1 MFSGFSMKVI
11 PWLGNEHLWRP
22 SQESELLLV
31 GTHQVIMI
39 HRARHD
45 HEAPLRSIEIH
56 PEYLIYHIYTQYI
69 YIYSYRIS
77 SCCSFCFAMFL
88 LLMIILATLNHDSRR
103 GFCLR
108 WIPWFYPIHPGDAL
122 VRERAASA
130 LGAWVEIGRQVF
142 WGMWCRWKKFLP
154 GVAWDSAWYRA
165 DELTFGVKFLEFD
178 CGFLFP
184 LTDSRQAVPDKPVS
198 PQDSSFTVRLSITGI
213 LQLPHI

>member
-1 MFSGFSMKVI
+1 MWFTFFKI
-11 PWLGNEHLWRP
+11 HLDFDHFNFHTNCFAEC
-22 SQESELLLV
+22 SCKCALIFHKCIAVELLN
-31 GTHQVIMI
+31 II
-39 HRARHD
+39 
-45 HEAPLRSIEIH
+45 
-56 PEYLIYHIYTQYI
+56 
-69 YIYSYRIS
+69 
-77 SCCSFCFAMFL
+77 FCFAMFL

-154 GVAWDSAWYRA
+154 GVTWDSAWYRA

-184 LTDSRQAVPDKPVS
+184 LTDSLQAVPDKPVS

>member
-1 MFSGFSMKVI
+1 MATFARVWIIAGRHSSSHHDSSCKAWSWSTVEI
-11 PWLGNEHLWRP
+11 NWDP
-22 SQESELLLV
+22 SWISY
-31 GTHQVIMI
+31 ISYI
-39 HRARHD
+39 H
-45 HEAPLRSIEIH
+45 
-56 PEYLIYHIYTQYI
+56 TI

-154 GVAWDSAWYRA
+154 GVTWDSAWYRA

-184 LTDSRQAVPDKPVS
+184 LTDSLQAVPDKPVS